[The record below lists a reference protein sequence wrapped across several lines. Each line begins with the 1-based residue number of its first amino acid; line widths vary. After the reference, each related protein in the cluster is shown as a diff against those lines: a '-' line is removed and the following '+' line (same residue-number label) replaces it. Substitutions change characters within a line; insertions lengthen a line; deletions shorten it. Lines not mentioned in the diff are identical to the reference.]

1 MSSKQDDAA
10 VAGPL
15 VPPAGVRDFVYPESA
30 ALSSLTAKL
39 VETFALYGYDL
50 VVTPPFEHAEVV
62 ERALDASQR
71 RDLLRFV
78 DPQSGEVAA
87 LRSDITPQIAR
98 LVAANVDLRPAPW
111 RFSYG
116 GTVIRRRRGR
126 ARKHRQVTQAG
137 VECIGI
143 AERHAD
149 AEAILLCARACDAAG
164 LTGYQIELNHVSV
177 GRALLE
183 ALPESLRASATNA
196 LAQKDVAE
204 LRKVLDRGTVAQ
216 AARSALL
223 ALPTLM
229 GPATGLPTLLAPLR
243 GTPAEASAAE
253 VVALIEDLTAAGLN
267 SRVSIDFG
275 ELRGMSYYTG
285 ASFAVLA
292 AGPGEPIASGGRYD
306 TLLARFGIDAPATG
320 FAIDV
325 TNLLWALESEGRPWT
340 AARLP
345 RVAVRGER
353 AEDACSALRLR
364 GVAAARVETSDANAY
379 ARAWGYDAAAVAVGS
394 QLEVTRV
401 DGKTRST
408 LWNISA
414 NVDALASWLRSGA

>member
-10 VAGPL
+10 LAGPL

-50 VVTPPFEHAEVV
+50 VVTPPFEHAEVI

-98 LVAANVDLRPAPW
+98 LVAANVDLRPGPW
-111 RFSYG
+111 RLSYR

-177 GRALLE
+177 GRALL
-183 ALPESLRASATNA
+183 AGVPESLRASATGA

-204 LRKVLDRGTVAQ
+204 LRKVLDAAPVAD
-216 AARSALL
+216 AAKKALL

-229 GPATGLPTLLAPLR
+229 GPAKDLPSLLAPLR
-243 GTPAEASAAE
+243 GTAAEPFASE
-253 VVALIEDLTAAGLN
+253 VVALIADLKSAGLDA
-267 SRVSIDFG
+267 RISIDFG

-292 AGPGEPIASGGRYD
+292 TGPGEPIASGGRYD

-325 TNLLWALESEGRPWT
+325 TNLLWALESAGHPWAAPRP
-340 AARLP
+340 L
-345 RVAVRGER
+345 RVVVRGER
-353 AEDACSALRLR
+353 AEDACAALRLR
-364 GVAAARVETSDANAY
+364 GIAAARVEKSDANAY
-379 ARAWGYDAAAVAVGS
+379 ARAWSYDAAAVAEGS
-394 QLEVTRV
+394 QLEVTRA

-408 LWNISA
+408 LWNIGA
-414 NVDALASWLRSGA
+414 NVDALASWLRSES